1 MKKAQFAETKIVSIL
16 QQQGTGIPVK
26 DLAREQGMSEVTF
39 LSIKHLLAFMFFF
52 LISSL
57 SYAQFLTHSQNLKNL
72 DEGFFKWRRFSFVQE
87 WDTLKSVCDLEKIDA
102 YPEYYLDFYCGN
114 ISDTTK
120 SYFLRNEAYNN
131 FNHFQFDQA
140 ILHLVGSKN
149 SPYNCGSLLF
159 VKKFNQQPDAETQ
172 YHELLQ
178 SLKKTYGNA
187 LTQHLGKFRQERT
200 DSMSKD
206 AVYISLN
213 DAYPF
218 DSAEQT
224 EWKGDKYITM
234 RLDYIPENSL
244 IFLVVNE
251 YPTNAIFRPAANL
264 FAASEYSEQFTKDFK
279 EFDRKN
285 GFKKLRFGMPRSA
298 VELIVKLRQPHPTG
312 DYEVATAEYCH
323 WYDLE
328 FNTCDLTFNK
338 KDKLDDVSLFKI
350 DFSDDDYDK
359 LLKDM
364 SDLLGTP
371 TNFKEISA
379 GSEFTRWKGKKI
391 QLIVLRGNDNTIT
404 VDINCPS
411 IDDSSPSDKLY

>member
-1 MKKAQFAETKIVSIL
+1 MINRTNAFHF
-16 QQQGTGIPVK
+16 VK
-26 DLAREQGMSEVTF
+26 DLAREKDAGHASF
-39 LSIKHLLAFMFFF
+39 HSIKQLLVFMGFF

-57 SYAQFLTHSQNLKNL
+57 SYSQSATRSQNLKNL
-72 DEGFFKWRRFSFVQE
+72 DQGFFKWRRFSFVQE
-87 WDTLKSVCDLEKIDA
+87 WDTLTNVCDLEKIDA
-102 YPEYYLDFYCGN
+102 YPEPYFDFYCGK

-120 SYFLRNEAYNN
+120 SYFLRNEAYLN

-140 ILHLVGSKN
+140 ILHMVGSKT
-149 SPYNCGSLLF
+149 SPYNRGGLVF
-159 VKKFNQQPDAETQ
+159 AKKFNQQMEAKTQ
-172 YHELLQ
+172 YSELLE

-187 LTQHLGKFRQERT
+187 FTQHLGKFRQERA
-200 DSMSKD
+200 DGMSKD
-206 AVYISLN
+206 AEYTFLS

-234 RLDYIPENSL
+234 QLDYIPANSL

-251 YPTNAIFRPAANL
+251 YATNAIFRPSANL

-279 EFDRKN
+279 EFDGKN
-285 GFKKLRFGMPRSA
+285 GFKKLRFGMPRGA
-298 VELIVKLRQPHPTG
+298 VELIVKLRKLRLTG
-312 DYEVATAEYCH
+312 DYQVATSGYCH
-323 WYDLE
+323 WFDLE

-338 KDKLDDVSLFKI
+338 KDRLDDVSLFKI
-350 DFSDDDYDK
+350 DFSDAEYDK

-364 SDLLGTP
+364 SDLLGNP